1 MELFGR
7 TTGKIAFLFLFVSQ
21 LSFGQELPVNWGPLE
36 SKPGNLLEIMPIR
49 SADFYTLRYTGGLF
63 GSYRTTL
70 HNQLT
75 FVTQQRIKPI
85 TETGYGNVDGG
96 IYFANKFH
104 VFLSDRENG
113 VMSLYS
119 QTLDDAL
126 ANSAP
131 TELRASYSD
140 ARMGARPNFN
150 IMCSQNRKFL
160 VVYYDIPGK
169 KENRDVYGY
178 TIYDSTFTPLQ
189 TGEYALP
196 FDGNLTTINQHH
208 VTNEGDYLLVVTEH
222 KDRNDRFF
230 GKDYENFKA
239 LHIYKIKENTLKEFN
254 VNLEDKRIDDI
265 MVTSNDQQQVAM
277 TGLFGRGG
285 RSGIE
290 GIFTIMVDLA
300 KDAITNYKYVNFGQ
314 DLLQESRSDKQMSRM
329 ELRWKK
335 KGESPQIY
343 SYKLR
348 QINALTDGSQVG
360 YMEQYYVRRVTN
372 YDTRTGVTTTN
383 YYYYYMDIVAFKIL
397 SDGTFAWA
405 NRIPKSQI
413 SLNDN
418 GPFSSFIA
426 FNSDQKAYLLFNDSK
441 KNYDDANFFN
451 QELKNVYGFNLN
463 PRKNA
468 VAITSIDLKTGAMER
483 KSFFTRK
490 ELSAIVVPKMMQVDW
505 KNKEV
510 LLYAINRNREKFGII
525 SFK

>member
-1 MELFGR
+1 MELCRR
-7 TTGKIAFLFLFVSQ
+7 TTCKIVAFVILLVQFSYA
-21 LSFGQELPVNWGPLE
+21 QELPVNWGPLE

-63 GSYRTTL
+63 GSYRSTL

-75 FVTQQRIKPI
+75 FVTQQKIKPV

-104 VFLSDRENG
+104 VFLSDRGNG
-113 VMSLYS
+113 TMTLYS

-126 ANSAP
+126 AVSAP
-131 TELRASYSD
+131 SELRASYSD

-150 IMCSQNRKFL
+150 IMCSQNRRFL

-178 TIYDSTFTPLQ
+178 TVFDSTFTQ
-189 TGEYALP
+189 VQSGEYALP

-208 VTNEGDYLLVVTEH
+208 ITNEGDYLLVVTEH

-239 LHIYKIKENTLKEFN
+239 LHIFKIKENTLKEFN

-265 MVTSNDQQQVAM
+265 MVTSNDQQQVSM
-277 TGLFGRGG
+277 TGLFGKGG
-285 RSGIE
+285 RSGVE

-300 KDAITNYKYVNFGQ
+300 KDTITNYKYVNFGP
-314 DLLQESRSDKQMSRM
+314 DVLRESRTDKQMSKM

-335 KGESPQIY
+335 KGEAPQIY

-348 QINALTDGSQVG
+348 QINALADGSQIG
-360 YMEQYYVRRVTN
+360 YIEQYYVRRVTN

-397 SDGTFAWA
+397 KDGSFAWT

-418 GPFSSFIA
+418 GPYSSFIA
-426 FNSDQKAYLLFNDSK
+426 FNNDQKAYLIFNDSK
-441 KNYDDANFFN
+441 KNYDDANYFN
-451 QELKNVYGFNLN
+451 QAQKNVYGFNLN
-463 PRKNA
+463 PRKNV
-468 VAITSIDLKTGAMER
+468 VAINSIDLNTGAMER
-483 KSFFTRK
+483 KGFFTRK
-490 ELSAIVVPKMMQVDW
+490 ELSAIVVPKMMKVDW
-505 KNKEV
+505 INKEV